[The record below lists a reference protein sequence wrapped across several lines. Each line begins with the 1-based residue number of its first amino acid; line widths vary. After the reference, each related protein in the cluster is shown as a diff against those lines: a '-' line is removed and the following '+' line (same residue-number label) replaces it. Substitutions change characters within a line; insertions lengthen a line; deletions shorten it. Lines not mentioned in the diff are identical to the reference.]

1 MTRLSR
7 HAAPLLVLLL
17 LLAACG
23 NGSSTSPSA
32 SEVSTASP
40 KPSATQEAT
49 AEPSETESAQPSAA
63 PSASADPT
71 AFTVAPNPE
80 ADALFLTRD
89 QCENAADGYRIEL
102 PDAWYTN
109 TGIGEV
115 GPCSWFSPTTFEV
128 DDPSAVP
135 AEIAITIELV
145 EGDSGSV
152 SEDVISRETG
162 IVGRTQEAVRVE
174 WGSSDG
180 GRRYV
185 YQIQLGP
192 TPEEGPNIVAMTSTE
207 MGGDYELNKAVLDRI
222 IATMEL
228 LGSVN

>member
-1 MTRLSR
+1 MNRLLR
-7 HAAPLLVLLL
+7 LTAAATLLLVVS
-17 LLAACG
+17 ACG
-23 NGSSTSPSA
+23 NGSSTSPAA
-32 SEVSTASP
+32 SDVPTASP
-40 KPSATQEAT
+40 QPSPTQEAT
-49 AEPSETESAQPSAA
+49 AEPSETATAPASLA
-63 PSASADPT
+63 PSASVDPT

-80 ADALFLTRD
+80 ADALFITRD
-89 QCENAADGYRIEL
+89 ECENVADGYRLEL
-102 PDAWYTN
+102 PDAWFTN
-109 TGIGEV
+109 TAIGEV
-115 GPCSWFSPTTFEV
+115 PPCSWFAPTTFEV
-128 DDPSAVP
+128 DDPSEVP
-135 AEIAITIELV
+135 AEIAITIELID
-145 EGDSGSV
+145 GDSGSV

-174 WGSSDG
+174 WGSADG

-192 TPEEGPNIVAMTSTE
+192 TPEEGPNILAMTSTE